1 MGQNKVKKK
10 TYELILD
17 LFMWL
22 SLFLAVLLVVATI
35 FATYSD
41 KQNGKEI
48 FGVKMF
54 IVKSDSMSIS
64 SKSVNEKIHFNAGDV
79 VLIKQV
85 NDVYSFKAG
94 DVISFISLNKDSYGQ
109 TVTHKIRE
117 VKYSTAGELIG
128 YVTYGIHTGVN
139 DQTLVQPENV
149 VGVYVG
155 KIPTIGY
162 IFSFLKTPS
171 GYFMSILI
179 PCMLLIIFFS
189 IKVGRV
195 IGKKEAKQ
203 EFNSEFV
210 IFNDRIIAL
219 EKLAFTIADEREAV
233 REITEEII
241 EEDKTENLEIKA
253 KTRYSFSEKLLALD
267 TVKKEFFNT
276 IHNQLTSYRKV
287 NGRISKKCL
296 SYRLGRK
303 LLAKITVR
311 GKTLKLHL
319 SLSVDEFNNNVYFQ
333 KDLSSVKT
341 YEDVPFTVKV
351 KSNRGVNNAIRLIN
365 ALMDKE
371 GVQLKRNFEYV
382 NAIKQLSDFEKNN

>member
-1 MGQNKVKKK
+1 
-10 TYELILD
+10 
-17 LFMWL
+17 
-22 SLFLAVLLVVATI
+22 
-35 FATYSD
+35 
-41 KQNGKEI
+41 
-48 FGVKMF
+48 
-54 IVKSDSMSIS
+54 
-64 SKSVNEKIHFNAGDV
+64 
-79 VLIKQV
+79 
-85 NDVYSFKAG
+85 
-94 DVISFISLNKDSYGQ
+94 
-109 TVTHKIRE
+109 
-117 VKYSTAGELIG
+117 
-128 YVTYGIHTGVN
+128 
-139 DQTLVQPENV
+139 
-149 VGVYVG
+149 
-155 KIPTIGY
+155 
-162 IFSFLKTPS
+162 
-171 GYFMSILI
+171 
-179 PCMLLIIFFS
+179 
-189 IKVGRV
+189 
-195 IGKKEAKQ
+195 
-203 EFNSEFV
+203 
-210 IFNDRIIAL
+210 IAL

-241 EEDKTENLEIKA
+241 EEVKTEDLEIKA

-267 TVKKEFFNT
+267 IVKKEFFNT
-276 IHNQLTSYRKV
+276 IHNQLISYRKV

-319 SLSVDEFNNNVYFQ
+319 SLSVDDFNNNLYFQ